1 MHKWLLLWF
10 CLSIVLAPVF
20 SQSKRD
26 RLFNDNWFF
35 KNDSTIDAS
44 GANYDDSN
52 WRHLDLPHDWS
63 IEDLPN
69 QKKDSVIGPFDRNSV
84 GQGATGFTVGG
95 TGWYRKTFTSEKSFK
110 DGIVSIYF
118 DGVYM
123 NSDVWLNG
131 HHIGN
136 HPYGYTAF
144 QYDLTPYLN
153 PTGKENILAVRVRN
167 TGKNSRWY
175 SGSGIYRSVL
185 LTVTDPIHV
194 SPWGIHAVTR
204 EIGQGKAAIQISAE
218 VRNRSGQVQTV
229 TLKHTIISPGGKA
242 VANGEK
248 SLRIEK
254 GASMTEVHSL
264 SVEAPALWSIES
276 PRLYRVVTEIRSGN
290 KTVDR
295 VETTFGIRS
304 IFVSADKGF
313 QLNGKT
319 ILLKGGCV
327 HHDNGPLGAAVY
339 YRAEERKIEILKR
352 NGFNAIRTSHN
363 PPSREMLDA
372 CDRLG
377 MLVVDEAFDMW
388 EKPKNPQDYHLYFQK
403 SWQHDLDAMVLRDRN
418 HPSVIFWSIGNE
430 IKERVDS
437 SGIRITK
444 ALAERVHELDPSR
457 PITEALCAFW
467 DNPGYKWESTAP
479 AFALLGVSGYNYLLS
494 EYENDHQG
502 FPSRVMLGTESFPT
516 QALENWNMVEKLPY
530 VIGDF
535 VWTAFDYMGE
545 ASIGNTSY
553 ESTRKV
559 NMSLGWPWFNAY
571 CGDLDLIGNKKP
583 QSYYRDVVWRTR
595 PIAMAVHAP
604 VPDGLVENVSYWG
617 WPDEMQSWTWPEA
630 VGKTL
635 QVRVFS
641 RAQSIRLFLN
651 NRLVDERQIDANSIT
666 AVFNVPYEPGVL
678 KAIGMSGGEKNDSI
692 EFKTSGVPKAIRL
705 TVDQTVINPDSDL
718 AYVTAE
724 IVNEAG
730 EVVPNASVPVNF
742 SVSGA
747 GTIVGVG
754 NGNPKEMAS
763 FQLPS
768 CNSWRGKCL
777 AIIRSSG
784 TKGSVTI
791 NGTSGSLTSDQVVV
805 EIR

>member
-1 MHKWLLLWF
+1 MHKRLLLLF

-26 RLFNDNWFF
+26 RLFNDNWVF

-69 QKKDSVIGPFDRNSV
+69 QKKDSVIGPFDRKSV

-95 TGWYRKTFTSEKSFK
+95 TGWYRKAFSTEKSF
-110 DGIVSIYF
+110 DNGIVSIYF
-118 DGVYM
+118 DGIYM

-131 HHIGN
+131 HHLGN

-153 PTGKENILAVRVRN
+153 APDKENILAVRVRN
-167 TGKNSRWY
+167 IGRNSRWY
-175 SGSGIYRSVL
+175 SGSGIYRSVW

-204 EIGQGKAAIQISAE
+204 EIKQGKAAIQISAE
-218 VRNRSGQVQTV
+218 VRNSSGQAQTV
-229 TLKHTIISPGGKA
+229 TLRQTIISPGGKA
-242 VANGEK
+242 VVDGEK
-248 SLRIEK
+248 SLQIEK
-254 GASMTEVHSL
+254 GASMTGVHNL

-276 PRLYRVVTEIRSGN
+276 PQLYKVVTEIRKGN
-290 KTVDR
+290 KIVDR

-304 IFVSADKGF
+304 ISVSADKGF

-319 ILLKGGCV
+319 ILLKGGCI

-363 PPSREMLDA
+363 PPSREMLEA

-444 ALAERVHELDPSR
+444 ALADRVHELDPSR
-457 PITEALCAFW
+457 PVTEALCAFW
-467 DNPGYKWESTAP
+467 DNPGYKWEATVP
-479 AFALLGVSGYNYLLS
+479 AFALLGVGGYNYQLS

-516 QALENWNMVEKLPY
+516 QALENWNMVEKHPY

-535 VWTAFDYMGE
+535 VWTAFDYIGE

-553 ESTRKV
+553 ESTKKI

-583 QSYYRDVVWRTR
+583 QSYYRDVVWHSR

-630 VGKTL
+630 LGKTL

-641 RAQSIRLFLN
+641 RAQSVRLFLN
-651 NRLVDERQIDANSIT
+651 NRLVDERQIEPNSIT
-666 AVFNVPYEPGVL
+666 AVFNVPYEPGTL
-678 KAIGMSGGEKNDSI
+678 KAINMSGGEKKDSI
-692 EFKTSGVPKAIRL
+692 EFKTSGGPKAIRL
-705 TVDQTVINPDSDL
+705 TVDRTVINPDSDL

-724 IVNEAG
+724 IVNDAG

-768 CNSWRGKCL
+768 CNSWRGKCV

-784 TKGSVTI
+784 KGSVTI
-791 NGTSGSLTSDQVVV
+791 KGTSGSLTSDQVVV